1 MRAHRR
7 RIPDNKIDNTASF
20 FYMPDEIFKEGIN
33 ILGRRFASPD
43 AGRDVLQFNP
53 CLKHKLIRH
62 TTRHFAETELAP
74 IAADIDRERIFP
86 REVIA
91 KMAKLNYFGLQ
102 APKAYGG
109 AALDSISAAIVVE
122 EISRVCAAVGL
133 CVTVH
138 NGVAVY
144 PFLRFANEAQKK
156 KYLPELASGRAIGA
170 FSLTE
175 ANAGSDAGSVETTA
189 TKKGGNFILS
199 GTKIFVTNGG
209 VCDVALIFALTS
221 SPQSKLQS
229 SVFIVESGF
238 AGFLRGELED
248 LCGMRANP
256 VSSLFFEDCPV
267 PEENLLGRQG
277 DGMKIGLATL
287 DNGRIGVAAQALGIA
302 QGAMEAAVKY
312 AKERQQFKKPL
323 ASQQTIQNYIADMA
337 TEIMAARLLLYRACD
352 LKDAGLPFGAEAS
365 MAKLYCSTVA
375 SKVTGLAVQI
385 HGGYGYS
392 KEYDVERYFRDAKVT
407 EIYEGT
413 SEIQRMVI
421 ARAIL
426 TQPMM

>member
-1 MRAHRR
+1 MT
-7 RIPDNKIDNTASF
+7 IPNLFSIPNTIDGQVAS
-20 FYMPDEIFKEGIN
+20 
-33 ILGRRFASPD
+33 LGGNRFPVPCAD
-43 AGRDVLQFNP
+43 VACDFGRMKLQFNP
-53 CLKHKLIRH
+53 CMKHKLIRNSV
-62 TTRHFAETELAP
+62 RLFAETELAP
-74 IAADIDRERIFP
+74 VAAEIDQARRFP
-86 REVIA
+86 REIIA
-91 KMAKLNYFGLQ
+91 KMRSLNYFGLQ
-102 APKAYGG
+102 APEEYGG

-122 EISRVCAAVGL
+122 ELSRVCAAVGL

-144 PFLRFANEAQKK
+144 PFLKFADKSQKEQ
-156 KYLPELASGRAIGA
+156 YLPRLAAGDAIGA

-175 ANAGSDAGSVETTA
+175 ANAGSDAGSVETA
-189 TKKGGNFILS
+189 AVESGGDYILN

-221 SPQSKLQS
+221 LPQNKISS

-238 AGFLRGELED
+238 PGFMRGELED

-256 VSSLFFEDCPV
+256 VSSLFLEDCRV
-267 PEENLLGRQG
+267 PGKNLLGKLG

-312 AKERQQFKKPL
+312 AKERQQFKKPI

-337 TEIMAARLLLYRACD
+337 TDIMAARLLLYRACE
-352 LKDAGLPFGAEAS
+352 LKDAGAPFGCEAS
-365 MAKLYCSTVA
+365 MAKLYCSAVA
-375 SKVTGLAVQI
+375 SNVTSRAVQI

-426 TQPMM
+426 SQPLL

>member
-1 MRAHRR
+1 M
-7 RIPDNKIDNTASF
+7 
-20 FYMPDEIFKEGIN
+20 
-33 ILGRRFASPD
+33 
-43 AGRDVLQFNP
+43 QFNP
-53 CLKHKLIRH
+53 CMKHKLIRNSA
-62 TTRHFAETELAP
+62 RHFAEAELAP
-74 IAADIDRERIFP
+74 IAAEIDQRRIFP
-86 REVIA
+86 RDVIA
-91 KMAKLNYFGLQ
+91 KMRDLNYFGLQ
-102 APKAYGG
+102 VPKAYGG
-109 AALDSISAAIVVE
+109 AAMDSISAAIVVE
-122 EISRVCAAVGL
+122 ELSRVCAAVGL

-144 PFLRFANEAQKK
+144 PFLQFADKSQKDR
-156 KYLPELASGRAIGA
+156 YLPQLTAGDVIGA

-189 TKKGGNFILS
+189 TRTGADYVLN

-209 VCDVALIFALTS
+209 VCGVALIFALTS
-221 SPQSKLQS
+221 SPDNRLQS
-229 SVFIVESGF
+229 SVFIVESKF
-238 AGFLRGELED
+238 PGFLRGELED

-256 VSSLFFEDCPV
+256 VSSLFFEDCRV
-267 PEENLLGRQG
+267 PEENLLGKLG

-312 AKERQQFKKPL
+312 AKERQQFKKPI
-323 ASQQTIQNYIADMA
+323 ATQQTIQNYIADMA
-337 TEIMAARLLLYRACD
+337 TEIMAARLLLYRACE
-352 LKDAGLPFGAEAS
+352 LKDEGAPFGCEAS

-375 SKVTGLAVQI
+375 SKVTSLAVQI

-413 SEIQRMVI
+413 SEIQRVVI

-426 TQPMM
+426 SQPIL

>member
-1 MRAHRR
+1 M
-7 RIPDNKIDNTASF
+7 
-20 FYMPDEIFKEGIN
+20 
-33 ILGRRFASPD
+33 
-43 AGRDVLQFNP
+43 QFNT
-53 CLKHKLIRH
+53 CMKHKLIRNSV
-62 TTRHFAETELAP
+62 RHFAETELAP
-74 IAADIDRERIFP
+74 IAAEIDRNATFP
-86 REVIA
+86 RDVIE
-91 KMAKLNYFGLQ
+91 KMKALNYFGLQ
-102 APKAYGG
+102 VPKEFGG
-109 AALDSISAAIVVE
+109 AAMDSISAAIVVE

-144 PFLRFANEAQKK
+144 PFLQFASREQKDT
-156 KYLPELASGRAIGA
+156 YLPKLAGGEIIGA

-189 TKKGGNFILS
+189 VKNGHEFILN

-209 VCDVALIFALTS
+209 ICDLSLIFALTNTD
-221 SPQSKLQS
+221 QTRLQS

-238 AGFLRGELED
+238 SGFLRGELED

-256 VSSLFFEDCPV
+256 VSSLFLEDCRV
-267 PEENLLGRQG
+267 PEKNLLGKLG

-302 QGAMEAAVKY
+302 QGAYEAAVKY
-312 AKERQQFKKPL
+312 AKERQQFKKPI
-323 ASQQTIQNYIADMA
+323 ASLQTIQNYIADMA
-337 TEIMAARLLLYRACD
+337 TEQAAARLLLYRACS
-352 LKDAGLPFGAEAS
+352 LKDEGSPFGCEAA
-365 MAKLYCSTVA
+365 MAKLYCSQVA
-375 SKVTGLAVQI
+375 SRITSLAVQI

-413 SEIQRMVI
+413 SEIQRLVI
-421 ARAIL
+421 ARSVLSQMIL
-426 TQPMM
+426 